1 LQIWQTKQASQI
13 FLNVIDTGV
22 QPAGG
27 EVSQA
32 LNILAIAPDYI
43 DVPRHSH
50 IRLSGV
56 FISHFGGLRT
66 SLKTMV
72 YTLSKTLGDSYEY

>member
-1 LQIWQTKQASQI
+1 
-13 FLNVIDTGV
+13 
-22 QPAGG
+22 
-27 EVSQA
+27 
-32 LNILAIAPDYI
+32 
-43 DVPRHSH
+43 VPRHSH